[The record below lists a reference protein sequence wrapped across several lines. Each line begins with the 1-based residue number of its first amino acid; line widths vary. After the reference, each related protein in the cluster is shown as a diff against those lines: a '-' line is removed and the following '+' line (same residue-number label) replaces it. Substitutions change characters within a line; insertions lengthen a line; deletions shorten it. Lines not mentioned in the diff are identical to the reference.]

1 MRRQSDNDDNDDES
15 ELHEN
20 VSHNTSY
27 DSDQDPIPNQF
38 ISFTNNNLQQTTQQH
53 VSYDSEEIPE
63 QEAIE

>member
-38 ISFTNNNLQQTTQQH
+38 ISFTNNNLQ
-53 VSYDSEEIPE
+53 
-63 QEAIE
+63 